1 MPLKLV
7 TGPANAAKAGE
18 VLGGLRDRLAE
29 EPVLV
34 VPTAKDVEHAQRE
47 LAERGA
53 IFGAEVVAFDW
64 LLQLIAHRVGLSGR
78 AASDVQCELIAEEA
92 VRRSDLKVLA
102 ASAAQPGFARAAR
115 RFATELERS
124 MVEPARF
131 TEALRRWA
139 GDGSRRAY
147 ADEVATVYRR
157 YREGLDAA
165 GLVDEDLFAWR
176 ALNELRENP
185 LCWRGTPLF
194 VYGFD
199 DFDPL
204 QLDALETLS
213 GRCGADV
220 VVSLPFEAGREAF
233 KAVAESHGRLLELAD
248 EEVELEPLDDHYS
261 PGSRPAL
268 HHLER
273 GLFATEQPERVDPGE
288 ALRLHAAGGE
298 RAEVELVGAE
308 VLELLREG
316 TRPGD
321 VAVVFRDPGRYASL
335 VEQVF
340 EAYEIPFSIDRAV
353 PLRQTALGRGL
364 LALLR
369 CALLEGSAED
379 LLSWL
384 RTPGKLR
391 EPHLADDLE
400 AVVRQSGDD
409 SAAAARAVWEDRRWA
424 LEEIDRLAGA
434 RESGALLDALD
445 GELGRLFAAPYKRRA
460 PLLTGPELDDARAYR
475 AAHKALRELRA
486 VVSADPKVSL
496 SARRIHD
503 RLSELPVAAGEEP
516 APDRVQV
523 TKPEDARAR
532 RFEAVFVC
540 GLQEGEFP
548 KAGAPEP
555 FLPDEDRR
563 ALAKASGLLLPL
575 REDQLQ
581 RERYLFYVCASRAER
596 RLVLSSRYC
605 DEEGDPQARSF
616 FVADVA
622 ELFADLPE
630 RRRSLSEVTWTPD
643 QAPTAVE
650 LERSLAARGPRV
662 HEAEAPALTA
672 DALLELLSSRGP
684 LSASALERYADCPV
698 KWLVDSL
705 LNPEALE
712 PDPEQMVRG
721 AYAHRVLEK
730 TFAALVEETGSRR
743 VTPETLP
750 AAKRILLAKLDEH
763 RGEFRLSPNQ
773 TRVRAA
779 VRKLEFDL
787 LRFLAWE
794 AESDTRF
801 EPEYLEHRFGFD
813 DPVEVGEGVEVRGS
827 IDRVDVWNG
836 YALVRDYKTSK
847 KADSYKVASWER
859 ENRFQAALYMLAA
872 RQTLGLEPV
881 GGVYEPLGANQRAP
895 RGLVSADVAEVG
907 SVYKDPDRLPREE
920 FEEALAG
927 ARERILE
934 TARRLRAGEL
944 GCDPDHCAYDGTCSY
959 PSICRSED

>member
-29 EPVLV
+29 EPLLV
-34 VPTAKDVEHAQRE
+34 VPTSKDVEHAQRE

-53 IFGAEVVAFDW
+53 IFGAQVVAPRW
-64 LLQLIAHRVGLSGR
+64 LYELIAQRAGYAGR
-78 AASDVQCELIAEEA
+78 AASDVQCELIVEEA
-92 VRRSDLKVLA
+92 VRRSRLDVLA
-102 ASAAQPGFARAAR
+102 ASAGQPGFARAAL
-115 RFATELERS
+115 RFSTELERS
-124 MVEPARF
+124 MIEPARL

-139 GDGSRRAY
+139 GDGPRRAY
-147 ADEVATVYRR
+147 AEEVATIYRR

-185 LCWRGTPLF
+185 LSWRGTPVF

-233 KAVAESHGRLLELAD
+233 RAVAGSHGRLLQLAD
-248 EEVELEPLDDHYS
+248 EEVELEPLDDHYT
-261 PGSRPAL
+261 PGSRTAL

-273 GLFATEQPERVDPGE
+273 GLFATDQPERVGPGE
-288 ALRLHAAGGE
+288 AVRAHSAGGE

-308 VLELLREG
+308 VLGLLREG

-321 VAVVFRDPGRYASL
+321 VAVIFRDPGRYASL

-340 EAYEIPFSIDRAV
+340 EAYDIPFSIDRTV
-353 PLRQTALGRGL
+353 PLRQTAVGRGL

-369 CALLEGSAED
+369 CALLEGTAED
-379 LLSWL
+379 LLTWL

-400 AVVRQSGDD
+400 AVVRQKGDD
-409 SAAAARAVWEDRRWA
+409 SAAGAREVWEGKHWA
-424 LEEIDRLAGA
+424 LREIDRLAGA
-434 RESGALLDALD
+434 KKSGALLDALD
-445 GELGRLFAAPYKRRA
+445 QELGRLFAAPHRRKA
-460 PLLTGPELDDARAYR
+460 PLLTGPQLDDARAYR
-475 AAHKALRELRA
+475 AGHKALRELRA
-486 VVSADPKVSL
+486 VVTADPGVSL

-503 RLSELPVAAGEEP
+503 RLSELAVGTGEEP

-523 TKPEDARAR
+523 TRPEDARAR

-548 KAGAPEP
+548 KAGSPEP

-563 ALAKASGLLLPL
+563 SLAKTSGVLLPL

-622 ELFADLPE
+622 ELFEELPE
-630 RRRSLSEVTWTPD
+630 RRRSLSEVTWAPEE
-643 QAPTAVE
+643 APTAVE
-650 LERSLAARGPRV
+650 LERSLAARGARLEDP
-662 HEAEAPALTA
+662 EAGALTA
-672 DALLELLSSRGP
+672 EALLELLAERGP

-705 LNPEALE
+705 LDPEALE

-721 AYAHRVLEK
+721 AYAHRVLER
-730 TFAALVEETGSRR
+730 TFEALGEETGSKR
-743 VTPETLP
+743 VTPRTLA
-750 AAKRILLAKLDEH
+750 AAKRILLDKLEAH

-787 LRFLAWE
+787 LRFLDWE
-794 AESDTRF
+794 AESDSVFT
-801 EPEYLEHRFGFD
+801 PEHLEHRFGWEE
-813 DPVEVGEGVEVRGS
+813 PVEMGEGVEVRGS

-847 KADSYKVASWER
+847 RADSYKVASWER

-872 RQTLGLEPV
+872 EQSLGLEPV
-881 GGVYEPLGANQRAP
+881 GGVYEPLGSNKRAP
-895 RGLVSADVAEVG
+895 RGLVSADVEEVG
-907 SVYKDPDRLPREE
+907 SVYSRNDRLAPEE
-920 FEEALAG
+920 FEAARAS

-934 TARRLRAGEL
+934 TARRLRSGEL